1 MKTKV
6 ILEFG
11 CNHQGDERIAQHM
24 TEAAADIGVWAV
36 KYQKRDVEGMPA
48 AVGNAPRDPDK
59 DFGATYREH
68 RRALEFSIDQ
78 LKRMRNIA
86 RKKGLAFGVTAHDV
100 ASLAQLLEMDVEFVK
115 LPSQSYSHYAMNQL
129 LFNQRKV
136 KTMVSTGMHDLGE
149 ILNWQYFGSADYTMY
164 CRSAYPAD
172 PVAVTLSWMM
182 EIAEALKLKKS
193 SSAVGYSSHEVGGK
207 SIKAAVLI
215 GAKVIERHFT
225 LDKKMKGHDHATVS
239 SDPEEMK
246 RIMDDIREAE
256 RMLGDPVDALTADEL
271 AVRKAFRWF

>member
-11 CNHQGDERIAQHM
+11 ANHQGDEKIAQQM
-24 TEAAADIGVWAV
+24 TEAAADLGVWAV
-36 KYQKRDVEGMPA
+36 KYQKRDVEGMPK
-48 AVGNAPRDPDK
+48 AVGDAPRDPDK
-59 DFGATYREH
+59 NFGATYREH

-78 LKRMRNIA
+78 LRRMRNLA
-86 RKKGLAFGVTAHDV
+86 RERGLAFGVTAHDV

-115 LPSQSYSHYAMNQL
+115 LPSQWYSHYAMNQL
-129 LFNQRKV
+129 LFNQRKI

-149 ILNWQYFGSADYTMY
+149 ILNWQYFGCADYTMY
-164 CRSAYPAD
+164 CRSVYPAD
-172 PVAVTLSWMM
+172 PVAVTLSWMTK
-182 EIAEALKLKKS
+182 IADALRLRKS
-193 SSAVGYSSHEVGGK
+193 SSMIGYSSHEVGGK
-207 SIKAAVLI
+207 SVKASVLA
-215 GAKVIERHFT
+215 GATVIERHFT

-239 SDPEEMK
+239 SDPDEMK

-256 RMLGDPVDALTADEL
+256 RMLGDIGDAMTADEL